1 MITAS
6 CLCDGV
12 RLRLTGRLGPAAFC
26 HCSQCRKANG
36 SAFACNAP
44 LRARYLEFE
53 RGRDLIREFE
63 SSPGKFRA
71 FCSRC
76 GSPIYSRVS
85 ADPESFR
92 IRMGIIDDDP
102 ERRPLFHVWVGSK
115 APWFEI
121 TDALPRFDSVPS
133 DADPSVG
140 NPVLEVAIL
149 KLRSGEARAFEAAFL
164 EAERIISTSSGYRRH
179 ELRRCIEAP
188 DQYLLLVWWDSLE
201 SHTEGFRRSP
211 GYQRW
216 RELLHRFYEPFPEV
230 EHYVAVA
237 GASA

>member
-53 RGRDLIREFE
+53 SGRDLIREFE

-188 DQYLLLVWWDSLE
+188 EQYLLLVWWDSLE

-230 EHYVAVA
+230 EHYVALA

>member
-1 MITAS
+1 
-6 CLCDGV
+6 V
-12 RLRLTGRLGPAAFC
+12 RLTLTGRLGAAAFC

-44 LRARYLEFE
+44 VRARYLEFE

-85 ADPESFR
+85 ADPETFR
-92 IRMGIIDDDP
+92 IRMGIIDGDP
-102 ERRPLFHVWVGSK
+102 GRRPLFHVWVDSK

-121 TDALPRFDSVPS
+121 TDSLPRFDSVPS
-133 DADPSVG
+133 SGDSLVET
-140 NPVLEVAIL
+140 PVLEVAIL
-149 KLRSGEARAFEAAFL
+149 TLRSGESQAFEAAFL
-164 EAERIISTSSGYRRH
+164 EAEEIISTSRGYRRH
-179 ELRRCIEAP
+179 ELRRCVEAA
-188 DQYLLLVWWDSLE
+188 DKYLLLVWWDSLE
-201 SHTEGFRRSP
+201 SHTEGFRRSRE
-211 GYQRW
+211 YQRW
-216 RELLHRFYEPFPEV
+216 RKLLHHFYEPFPEV